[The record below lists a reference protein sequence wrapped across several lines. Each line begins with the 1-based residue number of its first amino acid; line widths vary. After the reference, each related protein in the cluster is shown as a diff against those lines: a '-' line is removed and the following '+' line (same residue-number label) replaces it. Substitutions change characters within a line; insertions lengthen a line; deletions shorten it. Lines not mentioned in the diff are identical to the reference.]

1 MAVALCEPN
10 WWGLRRFAASSAR
23 FLTLLFA
30 LVMASIARR
39 RSMSMRRA
47 GGAIYPTVVNS
58 DQGI

>member
-1 MAVALCEPN
+1 MG
-10 WWGLRRFAASSAR
+10 GLFAR

-47 GGAIYPTVVNS
+47 GGAIYRTVVNS